1 MFSKTAL
8 VTVALAVL
16 ASASPVI
23 NQRGTPMAIVKR
35 GSLTRPNGTFDAE
48 KAIAAR
54 LKLQRRVFDHP
65 SIVCLADVLIFSD
78 SKHARNLINL
88 ERNLGAERFK
98 ELYPDADLTKLQKR
112 AGVFLK
118 DQDGDL
124 EWTGTIS
131 IGTPAQNFTI
141 DFDTGSADLW
151 VGSSSCSTCRRHN
164 TYNPSRSSTSDSQPG
179 TFEIAYQD
187 GTSASGPIYTD
198 TVTVGGAT
206 VTGQFFSAVTNEAK
220 QLTEDPE
227 DGLLGLGLTALSSM
241 NKDPFFV
248 TAVKQNA
255 VQEGVFA
262 FKLGQS
268 GSELYIGG
276 TNSRLYEGSIEY
288 HDVVT
293 TDKGYWQIG
302 GASALLNGRNFASN
316 LETII
321 DSGTTL
327 MAAEPSVVDQF
338 YGSIRGSG
346 YDEESG
352 YYTFPGDDFSLGETR
367 SGGCAGALV
376 GADLQ
381 MPNNVWLLGDTFMK
395 NVYTAFSVDDN
406 AVGFAALA

>member
-1 MFSKTAL
+1 MFSKAAL

-23 NQRGTPMAIVKR
+23 NERGTPIPIVKR

-54 LKLQRRVFDHP
+54 FKLQRR
-65 SIVCLADVLIFSD
+65 
-78 SKHARNLINL
+78 HARNLINL
-88 ERNLGAERFK
+88 ERNLGSERFK
-98 ELYPDADLTKLQKR
+98 ELYPDADLTKLQN
-112 AGVFLK
+112 

-131 IGTPAQNFTI
+131 IGTPAQSFTI

-151 VGSSSCSTCRRHN
+151 VGSSGCSTCRRHN
-164 TYNPSRSSTSDSQPG
+164 TYNPSRSSTSDSQRG

-288 HDVVT
+288 HDVT

-302 GASALLNGRNFASN
+302 GASALHNGRTFASN

-327 MAAEPSVVDQF
+327 MAAEPSVVDRF

-352 YYTFPGDDFSLGETR
+352 YYTFPCNSVPEVSFNWGGKTWTISGDDFNLGETR

-381 MPNNVWLLGDTFMK
+381 MPNNVWLLGDTY
-395 NVYTAFSVDDN
+395 VPTLLGSFSCILTPVI
-406 AVGFAALA
+406 F

>member
-1 MFSKTAL
+1 MFYKTAL
-8 VTVALAVL
+8 VTVALALL
-16 ASASPVI
+16 ASASPLVKE
-23 NQRGTPMAIVKR
+23 RGTPIPIVKR

-54 LKLQRRVFDHP
+54 LKLQ
-65 SIVCLADVLIFSD
+65 

-98 ELYPDADLTKLQKR
+98 ELYPDADLSKLQKR
-112 AGVFLK
+112 AGVSLK
-118 DQDGDL
+118 DQDDDL

-131 IGTPAQNFTI
+131 IGTPAQSFTI
-141 DFDTGSADLW
+141 DFDTSSADLW

-164 TYNPSRSSTSDSQPG
+164 TYNPSRSSTSDSQRG
-179 TFEIAYQD
+179 TFEIEYQD

-206 VTGQFFSAVTNEAK
+206 VTGQYFSAVTNEAE

-241 NKDPFFV
+241 KKDPFFV

-276 TNSRLYEGSIEY
+276 TNSRLYTGSIEY
-288 HDVVT
+288 HDVT

-302 GASALLNGRNFASN
+302 GASALLNGRTFASN

-338 YGSIRGSG
+338 YSSIRGSG

-352 YYTFPGDDFSLGETR
+352 YYTFPCNSVPVVSFNWGGKTWTISGDDFNLGETR

-376 GADLQ
+376 AADLQ